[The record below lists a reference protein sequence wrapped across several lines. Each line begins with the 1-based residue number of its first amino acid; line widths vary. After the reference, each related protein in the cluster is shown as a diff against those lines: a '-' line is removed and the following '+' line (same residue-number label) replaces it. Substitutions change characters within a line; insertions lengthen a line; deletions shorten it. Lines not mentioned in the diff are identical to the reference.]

1 MGSWTVLDDSL
12 FQVSPACDDE
22 AVTHTS
28 AVLKNYEETFRFTAP
43 ESGTGNITFRVLLKW
58 GETQGGAFF
67 WPMTAGDLTLT
78 EGENADR
85 DVSWVAADAG
95 GSCDEACAA
104 TGQTCDGASLAEAAT
119 DASSLYSA
127 VSSDVLCAEP
137 VLYSCDDAA
146 PYAEDQQCSW
156 GGSASLC
163 PSPYAAPTLTPTERC
178 AVTSASD
185 DDASTQRL
193 CACSLNPTAS
203 PSRLPTISTLP
214 TPQPTSTHQP
224 SPQPTHIPTT
234 SPAPSLTPSALPTP
248 LPTTPLRVRVEVVT
262 DGDSWW
268 RIGRDN
274 NNPTQNDFYIRY
286 RPVTT
291 PYVGIVGFD
300 VGGVCPY
307 EVDGVHCEVQAVRSA
322 RLRLKTGSQV
332 GENLLIFN
340 ASSDWTE
347 VSA

>member
-1 MGSWTVLDDSL
+1 
-12 FQVSPACDDE
+12 
-22 AVTHTS
+22 
-28 AVLKNYEETFRFTAP
+28 
-43 ESGTGNITFRVLLKW
+43 
-58 GETQGGAFF
+58 
-67 WPMTAGDLTLT
+67 
-78 EGENADR
+78 
-85 DVSWVAADAG
+85 
-95 GSCDEACAA
+95 
-104 TGQTCDGASLAEAAT
+104 
-119 DASSLYSA
+119 
-127 VSSDVLCAEP
+127 
-137 VLYSCDDAA
+137 
-146 PYAEDQQCSW
+146 
-156 GGSASLC
+156 
-163 PSPYAAPTLTPTERC
+163 
-178 AVTSASD
+178 
-185 DDASTQRL
+185 
-193 CACSLNPTAS
+193 
-203 PSRLPTISTLP
+203 
-214 TPQPTSTHQP
+214 
-224 SPQPTHIPTT
+224 
-234 SPAPSLTPSALPTP
+234 
-248 LPTTPLRVRVEVVT
+248 VVT